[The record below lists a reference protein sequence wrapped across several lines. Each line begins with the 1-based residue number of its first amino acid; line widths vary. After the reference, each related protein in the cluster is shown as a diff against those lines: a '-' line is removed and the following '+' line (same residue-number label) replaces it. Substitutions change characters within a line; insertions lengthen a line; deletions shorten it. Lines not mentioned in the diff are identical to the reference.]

1 MAATMAR
8 LHQVIAKLPDG
19 LDERVGQGGQSLSE
33 GEAQRVTIARALLK
47 DAPILI
53 MDEPTSALDTE
64 TESMV
69 LEAVRTAMLG
79 RTTLVI
85 AHRLSTIRDAS
96 RILVLRDG
104 LIEEEG
110 TFNELLLRGGFFSYL
125 YNLQA
130 SGKQAASS

>member
-1 MAATMAR
+1 
-8 LHQVIAKLPDG
+8 
-19 LDERVGQGGQSLSE
+19 
-33 GEAQRVTIARALLK
+33 
-47 DAPILI
+47 
-53 MDEPTSALDTE
+53 
-64 TESMV
+64 MV
-69 LEAVRTAMLG
+69 LEAVRTAMAG

-130 SGKQAASS
+130 SGKQATSS